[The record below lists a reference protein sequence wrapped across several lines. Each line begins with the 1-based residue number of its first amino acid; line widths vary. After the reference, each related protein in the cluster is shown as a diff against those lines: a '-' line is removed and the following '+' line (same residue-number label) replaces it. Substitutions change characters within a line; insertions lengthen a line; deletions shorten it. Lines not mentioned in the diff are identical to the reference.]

1 VSSELLDFF
10 DVDYHI
16 KQSFHVPWLDK
27 NKQTNKKPEILFKVT
42 HTIGIYGTR
51 VAEGFKVKSSLYFYS
66 ALYNT
71 NCFNASIVL
80 YTIQIVS
87 MLL

>member
-1 VSSELLDFF
+1 MSLGLT
-10 DVDYHI
+10 
-16 KQSFHVPWLDK
+16 KT
-27 NKQTNKKPEILFKVT
+27 NKQTNKNPEILFKVT

-87 MLL
+87 NCFQCRFVNTRRARIP